1 MALPVEHPSEKSRP
15 TPPPPQAKSG
25 QLQDIL
31 EITNAGDRHSREM
44 IAEAIAA
51 KLQVSAS
58 EASPSS
64 EFMLDFIGQNQDLSE
79 TIRSGALDFLGK
91 LQSVLDP
98 QEWKQLFPYF
108 PVVTISGKTIQIEL
122 LVAGAHGPD
131 LPIAGQSAL
140 YWWAHGTTPAGAV
153 QICKDRRVLRTLE
166 STLGGGQTWGFFG
179 MATQNE
185 YDRLL
190 IADKARSIGKGGY
203 GIIVTG
209 FLTTPRQHE
218 KVMAGG
224 NLEDQ
229 EAAYRAGIS
238 HRVGSHWCMREDL
251 ATIQSIKIVD
261 TLPVTKQEFVPFHGP
276 MSTNRS

>member
-1 MALPVEHPSEKSRP
+1 MALPVDHPPAKQRP
-15 TPPPPQAKSG
+15 TPPPPRVRSG
-25 QLQDIL
+25 QQQDIL
-31 EITNAGDRHSREM
+31 EIREAGDRHSREM

-51 KLQVSAS
+51 KLQFPGS
-58 EASPSS
+58 ETSPSP
-64 EFMLDFIGQNQDLSE
+64 EFMLDFIGQHQDLSDG
-79 TIRSGALDFLGK
+79 IKSGALDFIGK

-108 PVVTISGKTIQIEL
+108 PVVKTSDKTIQIEM

-131 LPIAGQSAL
+131 LPLAGQSSL

-153 QICKDRRVLRTLE
+153 QICRDRRVLRTLE
-166 STLGGGQTWGFFG
+166 STMGGGQTWGFFG

-185 YDRLL
+185 QDRLV

-209 FLTTPRQHE
+209 FLTTPKQHE

-251 ATIQSIKIVD
+251 ATLQSIKIID
-261 TLPVTKQEFVPFHGP
+261 TLPVTKQGFVPFYRP